1 MSYRQSNVVTGHH
14 GVTLVADL
22 YPQPSTEKPSVILL
36 HGGGQNRHAWTKT
49 ARTIHAAGHHDHIG
63 QGERGCDLRGHGDSS
78 WDPAGRYDTEDL
90 AYDLLAVRERY
101 CGRRPAVAVGASIG
115 GMTTLIAHRIAPPRL
130 WAGVVLVDV
139 TPRMEID
146 GARRVVQFM
155 SAHPDGFATLHDAIM
170 VIGVFVVVEY
180 GVRIPH
186 VAWQIQTEVR
196 QAVEQMTGKA
206 VKAVQ
211 VSIEGVRIPPHAAAK
226 AAMQDDEVQ
235 GA

>member
-1 MSYRQSNVVTGHH
+1 M
-14 GVTLVADL
+14 
-22 YPQPSTEKPSVILL
+22 ILL

-49 ARTIHAAGHHDHIG
+49 ARTIHAAGHHVVAYDA
-63 QGERGCDLRGHGDSS
+63 RGHGDSS

-155 SAHPDGFATLHDAIM
+155 SAHPDGFATLHDAGD
-170 VIGVFVVVEY
+170 VIAAY
-180 GVRIPH
+180 NPH
-186 VAWQIQTEVR
+186 RPRPDSVDGLTKVLRQRDDGRWVWRWDPAFITTETR
-196 QAVEQMTGKA
+196 C
-206 VKAVQ
+206 
-211 VSIEGVRIPPHAAAK
+211 HAR
-226 AAMQDDEVQ
+226 
-235 GA
+235 